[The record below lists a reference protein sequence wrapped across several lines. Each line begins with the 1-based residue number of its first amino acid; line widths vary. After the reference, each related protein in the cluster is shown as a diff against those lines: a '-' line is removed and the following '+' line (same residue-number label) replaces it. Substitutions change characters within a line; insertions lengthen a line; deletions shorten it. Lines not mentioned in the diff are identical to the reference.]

1 MKNKLMILLV
11 IVFILSLGM
20 TFFYIRQ
27 KKSTEDL
34 SVINP
39 IAGIIPTIETLPT
52 PTIDP
57 VQTQINTLKK
67 DLEQIKTDLAK
78 FKIEDKS
85 LIPEKY
91 IFDF

>member
-11 IVFILSLGM
+11 IVFILSLGA

-27 KKSTEDL
+27 KKTTENL
-34 SVINP
+34 SVVNQGVEIT
-39 IAGIIPTIETLPT
+39 PTIDVSPT

-57 VQTQINTLKK
+57 VQLQINTLKK
-67 DLEQIKTDLAK
+67 DLEQIKSDLSK
-78 FKIEDKS
+78 SKIEDKS

>member
-1 MKNKLMILLV
+1 MKNKLMILLAV
-11 IVFILSLGM
+11 VFLLSLGV
-20 TFFYIRQ
+20 TFYYLRQ
-27 KKSTEDL
+27 KKTAENL
-34 SVINP
+34 SVVNP
-39 IAGIIPTIETLPT
+39 VAEIIPTIEAFPT

-57 VQTQINTLKK
+57 IQTQINTLKK
-67 DLEQIKTDLAK
+67 DLEQIKSDLAK